1 MRIIEG
7 TVEEI
12 VKYQQLTQSNVG
24 AGAPTPDIG
33 GVPEAGTESAPAR
46 SVRMLEG
53 DDGEYIRQYVSAR
66 AMTEQGRDR
75 VLQFLERVLELG
87 TSIEPGTSQN
97 AEDGLGPYLMIRDDG
112 PQRFGAVV
120 YVKPHNLGLTVRLR
134 PEDVADLS
142 DPHIQPRDVVASQQ
156 YALNCPL
163 VDDAAVDVALALA
176 ERALA
181 KVRNAA

>member
-1 MRIIEG
+1 MRIVEG

-12 VKYQQLTQSNVG
+12 VKYQQLTERIAKG
-24 AGAPTPDIG
+24 GAPAPDVG

-46 SVRMLEG
+46 SVRSLES
-53 DDGEYIRQYVSAR
+53 DDGEYIRRYVTAR

-75 VLQFLERVLELG
+75 VLQFLERALALG

-97 AEDGLGPYLMIRDDG
+97 TEDGLGPYLMIRDDG
-112 PQRFGAVV
+112 PQRYGAVV
-120 YVKPHNLGLTVRLR
+120 YVKPHNLGVTVRLR
-134 PEDVADLS
+134 PEDVRDLS
-142 DPHIQPRDVVASQQ
+142 NPHIQPRDVVASQQ

-163 VDDAAVDVALALA
+163 ADDASLEVALTLT

-181 KVRNAA
+181 KVRRAA

>member
-12 VKYQQLTQSNVG
+12 VKYQQLTAALAVESPG
-24 AGAPTPDIG
+24 ADLG

-46 SVRMLEG
+46 SVRTLDG
-53 DDGEYIRQYVSAR
+53 DDGEYIRQYVTAR
-66 AMTEQGRDR
+66 AMTEQGRER
-75 VLQFLERVLELG
+75 VLQFLERALKLG

-97 AEDGLGPYLMIRDDG
+97 TEDGLGPYLMIRDDG

-120 YVKPHNLGLTVRLR
+120 YVKPHNVGLTVRLR
-134 PEDVADLS
+134 PEDVVDIDDA
-142 DPHIQPRDVVASQQ
+142 HIQPRDVVQSQQ
-156 YALNCPL
+156 YAINCQL
-163 VDDAAVDVALALA
+163 VDDAAVEVALTLT

-181 KVRNAA
+181 KVRSAA

>member
-12 VKYQQLTQSNVG
+12 VKYQQLTAAGVG
-24 AGAPTPDIG
+24 AEASSGDAG
-33 GVPEAGTESAPAR
+33 GVPEAGTVSAPAR
-46 SVRMLEG
+46 SVRTLEG
-53 DDGEYIRQYVSAR
+53 DDGEYIRQYVTAR

-75 VLQFLERVLELG
+75 VLHFLERALKLG

-97 AEDGLGPYLMIRDDG
+97 TEDGLGPYLMIRDDG

-134 PEDVADLS
+134 PEDVVDMGDS
-142 DPHIQPRDVVASQQ
+142 HIQPRDVVASQQ

-163 VDDAAVDVALALA
+163 VDDAAVEVALTLT

-181 KVRNAA
+181 KVRSAA